1 MAENQNSNSNAV
13 NALEEAKKVERR
25 EREKLE
31 REYVEREQ
39 IENAENEENGRNEL
53 PEESRPNLNE
63 LFESV
68 SNTDS
73 GEKEE
78 EKEEEDSDELE
89 HLIDEGNQQDI
100 DDYYEDMQPADFAE
114 EVDDLDDED
123 IKKLQDLLD
132 IDQLA
137 ELMEEADDDLRQRI
151 ARLLKDEVLLKI
163 FEKMSK
169 DDIVD
174 ILGDMETGRRKR
186 ILNQMKSGD
195 RRIIHTL
202 LQYPDDSAG
211 GIMTTEYIALREDRT
226 CAEALDIIRDI
237 GPKTEVIEEI
247 FITDEHR
254 KLVGYVDL
262 RDLLSAPRNTKLREI
277 MDDQVVSV
285 EPETDQ
291 EEVAQIVSKYDLQ
304 AVPVVSKKAM
314 ILGIITVDDI
324 IDVLQEEHDEDI
336 AHLGGV
342 SAEEG
347 MDTKWIDSVRLRLP
361 WLVINL
367 LTAFLASF
375 TVKIFEGTI
384 AKAVALS
391 ATMTIVSGMGGN
403 AGTQTMSILVR
414 ELASGSLNFKED
426 WRALMKEILLGV
438 VDGAAIGLIT
448 GVVVAIFYGNV
459 YLGLIIF
466 LAMIGN
472 LVVAGIFGFVVP
484 VVLDHFKIDPALASS
499 IFVTTATDVL
509 GFFIFLG
516 LASLFLAKL
525 I

>member
-1 MAENQNSNSNAV
+1 M
-13 NALEEAKKVERR
+13 
-25 EREKLE
+25 
-31 REYVEREQ
+31 
-39 IENAENEENGRNEL
+39 
-53 PEESRPNLNE
+53 
-63 LFESV
+63 
-68 SNTDS
+68 
-73 GEKEE
+73 
-78 EKEEEDSDELE
+78 
-89 HLIDEGNQQDI
+89 
-100 DDYYEDMQPADFAE
+100 
-114 EVDDLDDED
+114 
-123 IKKLQDLLD
+123 LQ
-132 IDQLA
+132 
-137 ELMEEADDDLRQRI
+137 
-151 ARLLKDEVLLKI
+151 
-163 FEKMSK
+163 
-169 DDIVD
+169 
-174 ILGDMETGRRKR
+174 
-186 ILNQMKSGD
+186 
-195 RRIIHTL
+195 
-202 LQYPDDSAG
+202 
-211 GIMTTEYIALREDRT
+211 
-226 CAEALDIIRDI
+226 
-237 GPKTEVIEEI
+237 
-247 FITDEHR
+247 
-254 KLVGYVDL
+254 
-262 RDLLSAPRNTKLREI
+262 LREI

-472 LVVAGIFGFVVP
+472 LVVAGIFGFAVP

-516 LASLFLAKL
+516 LASLFLVKL